1 MRIRF
6 ELGGILSL
14 ISFCTESEESE
25 PMKVLSVCADTE
37 KAATKES
44 STEMKKRIFIEY

>member
-1 MRIRF
+1 MRIR
-6 ELGGILSL
+6 LDGTLSL
-14 ISFCTESEESE
+14 TSFCTESEESE
-25 PMKVLSVCADTE
+25 PMKVLSVCADAE

>member
-1 MRIRF
+1 
-6 ELGGILSL
+6 
-14 ISFCTESEESE
+14 
-25 PMKVLSVCADTE
+25 MKVVSVCADAD

>member
-25 PMKVLSVCADTE
+25 PMKVLSVCADAD